1 MQFSKSFR
9 GYNPQQVDK
18 YIAET
23 AQRERDIRVA
33 QKDRIDQLTEEN
45 ATLTE
50 QLRQY
55 QQDEQAISK
64 SLIETQKLVE
74 EMRGDAERFSQLVLA
89 RAKLFYASWRAYSKT
104 LVATL
109 SAEEVEAFNKIQK
122 KLECIINAYEG
133 KDVAS
138 ELSQM
143 AKNIRQSTEQSVSAT
158 DVIPSQTTMGTY
170 KNPIKVVEQ
179 AIDLR
184 ELATTDLNLEEIC
197 KDLGLI

>member
-18 YIAET
+18 YITQT
-23 AQRERDIRVA
+23 AQKEADIRAA
-33 QKDRIDQLTEEN
+33 QRQRIDQLTEEN

-64 SLIETQKLVE
+64 SLIETQRLVE
-74 EMRGDAERFSQLVLA
+74 EMRGDAEHFSQLVLA
-89 RAKLFYASWRAYSKT
+89 RAKLFYATWRAYSQT

-109 SAEEVEAFNKIQK
+109 SASEVEQFNKLQA
-122 KLECIINAYEG
+122 KLEHVINAYEG
-133 KDVAS
+133 KDVAT
-138 ELSQM
+138 ELSRM
-143 AKNIRQSTEQSVSAT
+143 AKDLRQSTQQSVSAT
-158 DVIPSQTTMGTY
+158 DVTPTQATMGSY
-170 KNPIKVVEQ
+170 KNPIKAVEQ

-184 ELATTDLNLEEIC
+184 ELATTDLDLEQIC
-197 KDLGLI
+197 KELGLI